1 MNRKE
6 TNNDVNISF
15 DSIAEV
21 VNYIDTVERTAFYKK
36 YHISD
41 ANDYS
46 FCGTSSMEE
55 ARELLFHGWEDGA
68 KQLKDKL
75 DAKVNANNIGYK
87 NKTFYD
93 VTGFQCSV
101 PRYLQGI
108 PTNMI
113 NNKRVVQKQ
122 KVVNITKDFG
132 YSGATSKEVMMR
144 ESIKFLRAV
153 EKLEQQGIRC
163 NVFVS
168 FVSKTSKTNKYIN
181 IRIKVKE
188 SSQRMNLKQLAFP
201 LAHPSMFR
209 RITFALIERLEDC
222 KNFGTG
228 YGLCTEWE
236 TVKHL
241 YKGEYYVPRNVREEE
256 ITDIEKYKVR

>member
-1 MNRKE
+1 MKRTE
-6 TNNDVNISF
+6 TNGNVNISF
-15 DSIAEV
+15 NSIADA
-21 VNYIDTVERTAFYKK
+21 VNYIDTTERTLFYQR
-36 YHISD
+36 YHKSD
-41 ANDYS
+41 DTNYY
-46 FCGTSSMEE
+46 FRGTYTMEE

-68 KQLKDKL
+68 KQLKNKL
-75 DAKVNANNIGYK
+75 DAKINVNNNGYR

-93 VTGFQCSV
+93 IAGFQCSV

-108 PTNMI
+108 PTNMV

-132 YSGATSKEVMMR
+132 YSASVSKETMMR
-144 ESIKFLRAV
+144 ESVKFLQAV
-153 EKLEQQGIRC
+153 DKLEKQGMRC

-168 FVSKTSKTNKYIN
+168 VVTSGRKTKGYID
-181 IRIKVKE
+181 IRIKVKD

-222 KNFGTG
+222 KYFGMG
-228 YGLCTEWE
+228 YGRCTEWE
-236 TVKHL
+236 SVKHL
-241 YKGEYYVPRNVREEE
+241 YKGEYYVPRIVDEQE
-256 ITDIEKYKVR
+256 IVNIEKYKIN

>member
-1 MNRKE
+1 MKRTK
-6 TNNDVNISF
+6 TNNDINISF
-15 DSIAEV
+15 NSITEV
-21 VNYIDTVERTAFYKK
+21 VNYIDTVERTPFYKSIHK
-36 YHISD
+36 SD
-41 ANDYS
+41 DYNYN
-46 FCGTSSMEE
+46 FRGTYSMEE
-55 ARELLFHGWEDGA
+55 ARELLLHGWDDGA

-75 DAKVNANNIGYK
+75 DAKVNVNNTGYK
-87 NKTFYD
+87 NKTIYD
-93 VTGFQCSV
+93 VAGFQCSV
-101 PRYLQGI
+101 PRYLQGV

-132 YSGATSKEVMMR
+132 YSGITSKETMIH
-144 ESIKFLRAV
+144 ESIKFLQAV
-153 EKLEQQGIRC
+153 EKLEQQGVRC

-168 FVSKTSKTNKYIN
+168 FVSRNPSANGYID
-181 IRIKVKE
+181 IRMKVKE

-222 KNFGTG
+222 KDFGMG
-228 YGLCTEWE
+228 YGRCTEWE

>member
-1 MNRKE
+1 MKRTK

-15 DSIAEV
+15 NSIAEV
-21 VNYIDTVERTAFYKK
+21 VNYIDTVERTSYYKH
-36 YHISD
+36 YHKSD
-41 ANDYS
+41 DNNYN
-46 FCGTSSMEE
+46 FCGTHSMEE
-55 ARELLFHGWEDGA
+55 ARELLLHGWDDGA

-75 DAKVNANNIGYK
+75 DVKVNVNNIGYR

-93 VTGFQCSV
+93 VAGFQCSV

-113 NNKRVVQKQ
+113 NNKRVVKKQ

-132 YSGATSKEVMMR
+132 YSGITSKETMMY
-144 ESIKFLRAV
+144 ESIKFLQAV
-153 EKLEQQGIRC
+153 EKLERQGVRC

-168 FVSKTSKTNKYIN
+168 FVSRNPSTNGYID

-209 RITFALIERLEDC
+209 RITFALIERIEDC
-222 KNFGTG
+222 QNFGAG
-228 YGLCTEWE
+228 YGFCTNWE
-236 TVKHL
+236 DVKYL
-241 YKGEYYVPRNVREEE
+241 YNGEYYVPRNVKEEE

>member
-1 MNRKE
+1 MIRKE
-6 TNNDVNISF
+6 TNNDVTIRFN
-15 DSIAEV
+15 SIAEV
-21 VNYIDTVERTAFYKK
+21 VNYINTTKMTPFYQKE
-36 YHISD
+36 HRSD
-41 ANDYS
+41 DYNYS
-46 FCGTSSMEE
+46 FRGTRSMEE
-55 ARELLFHGWEDGA
+55 AMELLSHGWEDGA

-75 DAKVNANNIGYK
+75 DAKVNANNVSYK

-93 VTGFQCSV
+93 VAGFQCSV

-132 YSGATSKEVMMR
+132 YSGVTSKEVMMR
-144 ESIKFLRAV
+144 ESIKFLQVV

-168 FVSKTSKTNKYIN
+168 FVSKTNNNGYVD
-181 IRIKVKE
+181 IRVKVKE
-188 SSQRMNLKQLAFP
+188 SSQRMNIKQLAFP

-209 RITFALIERLEDC
+209 RIMFALIERLEDC
-222 KNFGTG
+222 KDFGLG
-228 YGLCTEWE
+228 YGRCTEWE